1 MADRGCY
8 NNFILK
14 DVTCS
19 GLAGRSWAGMPGV
32 VSLLWAAGAG
42 DGTLGLAGTVL
53 GLAGLDAAG
62 TAAVEAGTVV
72 VGAGR
77 IVVVVVVVEA
87 V

>member
-1 MADRGCY
+1 
-8 NNFILK
+8 
-14 DVTCS
+14 
-19 GLAGRSWAGMPGV
+19 MPGV
-32 VSLLWAAGAG
+32 VSLLWAAVAG